1 MYQTPFKI
9 KAEAIQ
15 LISDIA
21 EKQALCGGKGEK
33 CASYRSLLREYL
45 PDKFRQGYGTGR
57 LPFLMQDLL
66 GWLDKAP
73 DHILIKG
80 CELLYELETN
90 QPFDDDNGEIGRR
103 CLLSLL
109 GTWNPVFRSLPLED
123 EVAASQSQYRYALRA
138 AGDAGDSGVFITFML
153 HLILAALEKC
163 RGTNEAAPKV
173 GTAAKP
179 AGPGKIKGS
188 DGIAGD
194 PINDPI
200 KSDLINDLLNAL
212 TETPAAT
219 YDDLAAKLGVS
230 AATVKRRLAE
240 LKNSGAITR
249 EGSKKAGTWK
259 VN

>member
-21 EKQALCGGKGEK
+21 ELQALCGGKGEK

-90 QPFDDDNGEIGRR
+90 QPFDEDNGEIGRR

-138 AGDAGDSGVFITFML
+138 SSDAGESGVFITFML

-163 RGTNEAAPKV
+163 GRSV
-173 GTAAKP
+173 KP
-179 AGPGKIKGS
+179 ATMAKS
-188 DGIAGD
+188 AGT
-194 PINDPI
+194 DPI
-200 KSDLINDLLNAL
+200 KSDLINDLLKIL
-212 TETPAAT
+212 TQKPDAT
-219 YDDLAAKLGVS
+219 YDDLSADLGVS
-230 AATVKRRLAE
+230 AATVKRRLAD
-240 LKNSGAITR
+240 LKKAGTIER
-249 EGSKKAGTWK
+249 VGSKKAGTWK

>member
-33 CASYRSLLREYL
+33 CASYRSLLKEYL

-138 AGDAGDSGVFITFML
+138 GSDAGDSGVFITFML

-163 RGTNEAAPKV
+163 KVAGGARAAVAGVK
-173 GTAAKP
+173 AA
-179 AGPGKIKGS
+179 GIKGS
-188 DGIAGD
+188 GG
-194 PINDPI
+194 
-200 KSDLINDLLNAL
+200 DLLNAL
-212 TETPAAT
+212 VEDPAAT
-219 YDDLAAKLGVS
+219 YDQLAAKLGVS
-230 AATVKRRLAE
+230 PATVKRRLAD
-240 LKNSGAITR
+240 LKKAGTITR

>member
-21 EKQALCGGKGEK
+21 ELQALCGGKGEK

-138 AGDAGDSGVFITFML
+138 GSDAGDSGVFITFML

-163 RGTNEAAPKV
+163 KVAGGARAVSGVKAAGSGRV
-173 GTAAKP
+173 
-179 AGPGKIKGS
+179 KGS
-188 DGIAGD
+188 G
-194 PINDPI
+194 
-200 KSDLINDLLNAL
+200 SDLINDLLNAL
-212 TETPAAT
+212 AETPAAT
-219 YDDLAAKLGVS
+219 YDELAAKLGVS
-230 AATVKRRLAE
+230 PATVKRRLAD
-240 LKNSGAITR
+240 LKKAGKIVR

>member
-21 EKQALCGGKGEK
+21 ELQALCGGKGEK

-109 GTWNPVFRSLPLED
+109 GTWNPVFLGLPLED
-123 EVAASQSQYRYALRA
+123 EVAASQSQYRYALRT

-163 RGTNEAAPKV
+163 GKGAGGARAVAGMRAA
-173 GTAAKP
+173 GS
-179 AGPGKIKGS
+179 GRLKGS
-188 DGIAGD
+188 GG
-194 PINDPI
+194 
-200 KSDLINDLLNAL
+200 DLINDLLNAL
-212 TETPAAT
+212 AEAPAAT
-219 YDDLAAKLGVS
+219 YDQLAARLGVS
-230 AATVKRRLAE
+230 PATVKRRLAD
-240 LKNSGAITR
+240 LKKSGAITR

>member
-21 EKQALCGGKGEK
+21 ELQALCGGKGEK
-33 CASYRSLLREYL
+33 PASYKALLREYL

-66 GWLDKAP
+66 GWLDSSS

-80 CELLYELETN
+80 GEFLYEIEIN
-90 QPFDDDNGEIGRR
+90 QPFDEDNSAIGLK
-103 CLLSLL
+103 CMLAIL
-109 GTWNPVFRSLPLED
+109 GTWNAVFLNLPMEEELAEN
-123 EVAASQSQYRYALRA
+123 QSQYRYALRT

-153 HLILAALEKC
+153 HMILSALEKC
-163 RGTNEAAPKV
+163 GKGAGGARAVTGGKAAGVKES
-173 GTAAKP
+173 
-179 AGPGKIKGS
+179 AG
-188 DGIAGD
+188 
-194 PINDPI
+194 
-200 KSDLINDLLNAL
+200 DLLNAL
-212 TETPAAT
+212 AETPAAT
-219 YDDLAAKLGVS
+219 YDELAAKLGVS
-230 AATVKRRLAE
+230 PATVKRRLAD
-240 LKNSGAITR
+240 LKKAGTIIR

>member
-21 EKQALCGGKGEK
+21 ELQALCGGKGEK

-109 GTWNPVFRSLPLED
+109 STWNTVFLGLPLEN
-123 EVAASQSQYRYALRA
+123 EVAASQSQYRYALRT

-163 RGTNEAAPKV
+163 GKGAGGARAVAGVKAAGV
-173 GTAAKP
+173 
-179 AGPGKIKGS
+179 KGS
-188 DGIAGD
+188 GG
-194 PINDPI
+194 
-200 KSDLINDLLNAL
+200 DLINDLLNAL
-212 TETPAAT
+212 AETPAAT
-219 YDDLAAKLGVS
+219 YDQLADRLGVS
-230 AATVKRRLAE
+230 PATVKRRLAD
-240 LKNSGAITR
+240 LKKAGTITR

>member
-21 EKQALCGGKGEK
+21 ELQALCGGKGEK

-90 QPFDDDNGEIGRR
+90 QPFDNDNGEIGRR

-109 GTWNPVFRSLPLED
+109 GTWNPVFLSLPLED
-123 EVAASQSQYRYALRA
+123 EVAASQSQYRYALRV

-163 RGTNEAAPKV
+163 GKGAGGARAAV
-173 GTAAKP
+173 AGVRTA
-179 AGPGKIKGS
+179 GSGRFKGS
-188 DGIAGD
+188 GG
-194 PINDPI
+194 
-200 KSDLINDLLNAL
+200 DLINGLLNAL
-212 TETPAAT
+212 AETPAAT
-219 YDDLAAKLGVS
+219 YDELAAKLGVS
-230 AATVKRRLAE
+230 PATVKRRLAD
-240 LKNSGAITR
+240 LKKAGTITR

>member
-21 EKQALCGGKGEK
+21 ELQALCGGKGEK

-90 QPFDDDNGEIGRR
+90 QPFEADNGAIGRK
-103 CLLSLL
+103 CLLALL
-109 GTWNPVFRSLPLED
+109 GTWNPVFLNLPLEA
-123 EVAASQSQYRYALRA
+123 EVEASQSQYRYALRA
-138 AGDAGDSGVFITFML
+138 SSDAGDSGMFITFML
-153 HLILAALEKC
+153 HLILAVLEKG
-163 RGTNEAAPKV
+163 RGDKVAAPRTEV
-173 GTAAKP
+173 F
-179 AGPGKIKGS
+179 S
-188 DGIAGD
+188 
-194 PINDPI
+194 DPI
-200 KSDLINDLLNAL
+200 KSDLINDLLKAVV
-212 TETPAAT
+212 EDPAAT
-219 YDDLAAKLGVS
+219 YDELAAKLGVS
-230 AATVKRRLAE
+230 PATVKRRLAD
-240 LKNSGAITR
+240 LKKAGKIVR

>member
-21 EKQALCGGKGEK
+21 ELQALCGGKGEK

-123 EVAASQSQYRYALRA
+123 EVAASQSQYRYALRT

-163 RGTNEAAPKV
+163 GKVAGGAQAVAGVKAAR
-173 GTAAKP
+173 
-179 AGPGKIKGS
+179 IKGS
-188 DGIAGD
+188 GC
-194 PINDPI
+194 
-200 KSDLINDLLNAL
+200 DLINDLLNAL
-212 TETPAAT
+212 AETPAAT
-219 YDDLAAKLGVS
+219 YDELAAQLGVS
-230 AATVKRRLAE
+230 PATVKRRLAD
-240 LKNSGAITR
+240 LKKAGTITR

>member
-21 EKQALCGGKGEK
+21 ELQALCGGKGEK
-33 CASYRSLLREYL
+33 PASYRSLLREYL
-45 PDKFRQGYGTGR
+45 PEKFRQGYGTGR

-90 QPFDDDNGEIGRR
+90 QPFDEDNGEIGRG

-109 GTWNPVFRSLPLED
+109 GTWNPVFQSLPLE
-123 EVAASQSQYRYALRA
+123 EVVASSQSQYRYALRA

-163 RGTNEAAPKV
+163 NGAW
-173 GTAAKP
+173 AAKP
-179 AGPGKIKGS
+179 EARVKGS
-188 DGIAGD
+188 SGAAGVVAGD
-194 PINDPI
+194 P
-200 KSDLINDLLNAL
+200 INDLLNAL
-212 TETPAAT
+212 VKNPGAT
-219 YDDLAAKLGVS
+219 YDDLAAQLGVS
-230 AATVKRRLAE
+230 PATVKRRLAD
-240 LKNSGAITR
+240 LKKAGTITR

>member
-21 EKQALCGGKGEK
+21 ELQALCGGKGEK
-33 CASYRSLLREYL
+33 CASYRPLLREYL

-109 GTWNPVFRSLPLED
+109 GTWNPVFLGLPLED
-123 EVAASQSQYRYALRA
+123 EVVASQSQYRYALRT

-163 RGTNEAAPKV
+163 GKGAGCARDVVGVNAAGV
-173 GTAAKP
+173 
-179 AGPGKIKGS
+179 KGS
-188 DGIAGD
+188 NGGAC
-194 PINDPI
+194 DPI
-200 KSDLINDLLNAL
+200 KSDLINNLLNAL
-212 TETPAAT
+212 AETPAAT
-219 YDDLAAKLGVS
+219 YDELAAQLGVS
-230 AATVKRRLAE
+230 PATVKRRLAD
-240 LKNSGAITR
+240 LKKTGKIVR

>member
-21 EKQALCGGKGEK
+21 ELQAICGGKGEK

-45 PDKFRQGYGTGR
+45 PEKFRQGYGTGR

-90 QPFDDDNGEIGRR
+90 QPFDEDNGEIGRR

-109 GTWNPVFRSLPLED
+109 GTWNPVFQSLPLEE

-153 HLILAALEKC
+153 HLILATLEKY
-163 RGTNEAAPKV
+163 GNN
-173 GTAAKP
+173 
-179 AGPGKIKGS
+179 KGS
-188 DGIAGD
+188 NVVASD
-194 PINDPI
+194 PINVPAKDG
-200 KSDLINDLLNAL
+200 DLINDLLNAL
-212 TETPAAT
+212 AKNPGAT
-219 YDDLAAKLGVS
+219 YDDLAAQLGVS
-230 AATVKRRLAE
+230 PATIKRRLTA
-240 LKNSGAITR
+240 LKTVGTITR
-249 EGSKKAGTWK
+249 VGSKKAGTWK
-259 VN
+259 IAE

>member
-21 EKQALCGGKGEK
+21 ELQALCGGKGEK

-123 EVAASQSQYRYALRA
+123 EVAASQSQYRYALRT

-163 RGTNEAAPKV
+163 GK
-173 GTAAKP
+173 G
-179 AGPGKIKGS
+179 AGGAQAVAGVKGGGVKGS
-188 DGIAGD
+188 GG
-194 PINDPI
+194 
-200 KSDLINDLLNAL
+200 DLINDLLNAL
-212 TETPAAT
+212 AETPAAT
-219 YDDLAAKLGVS
+219 YDELAAKLGVS
-230 AATVKRRLAE
+230 PATVKRRLAD
-240 LKNSGAITR
+240 LKKAGTITR

>member
-33 CASYRSLLREYL
+33 CASYRSLLKEYL

-90 QPFDDDNGEIGRR
+90 QPFEADNGVIGRR
-103 CLLSLL
+103 CLLALL
-109 GTWNPVFRSLPLED
+109 GTWNPVFQNLSLEA
-123 EVAASQSQYRYALRA
+123 EVEASQSQYRYALRA
-138 AGDAGDSGVFITFML
+138 SSDAGDSGVFITFML

-163 RGTNEAAPKV
+163 GKGAGGARAAVAGVK
-173 GTAAKP
+173 AA
-179 AGPGKIKGS
+179 GIKGS
-188 DGIAGD
+188 GG
-194 PINDPI
+194 
-200 KSDLINDLLNAL
+200 DLINDLLNAL
-212 TETPAAT
+212 AETPAAT
-219 YDDLAAKLGVS
+219 YDELAAKLGVS
-230 AATVKRRLAE
+230 PATVKRRLAD
-240 LKNSGAITR
+240 LKKAGTITR

-259 VN
+259 VIG

>member
-33 CASYRSLLREYL
+33 CASYRSLLKEYL

-90 QPFDDDNGEIGRR
+90 QPFEADNGVIGRR
-103 CLLSLL
+103 CLLALL
-109 GTWNPVFRSLPLED
+109 GTWNPVFQSLSLEA
-123 EVAASQSQYRYALRA
+123 EVEASQSQYRYALRA
-138 AGDAGDSGVFITFML
+138 SSDAGDSGVFITFML

-163 RGTNEAAPKV
+163 SQEAGGARDVAK
-173 GTAAKP
+173 TA
-179 AGPGKIKGS
+179 GGKGS
-188 DGIAGD
+188 SGSTGD
-194 PINDPI
+194 SI
-200 KSDLINDLLNAL
+200 KSDLINDLLKIL
-212 TETPAAT
+212 TQKPDAT
-219 YDDLAAKLGVS
+219 YDDLSADLGVS
-230 AATVKRRLAE
+230 AATVKRRLAD
-240 LKNSGAITR
+240 LKKAGAITR
-249 EGSKKAGTWK
+249 EGSKKVGTWK

>member
-21 EKQALCGGKGEK
+21 ELQALCGGKGEK

-138 AGDAGDSGVFITFML
+138 GSDAGDSGVFITFML

-163 RGTNEAAPKV
+163 KVAGGARAAVAGVK
-173 GTAAKP
+173 AA
-179 AGPGKIKGS
+179 GIKGS
-188 DGIAGD
+188 GG
-194 PINDPI
+194 
-200 KSDLINDLLNAL
+200 DLLNAL
-212 TETPAAT
+212 VEDPAAT
-219 YDDLAAKLGVS
+219 YDQLAAKLGVS
-230 AATVKRRLAE
+230 PATVKRRLAD
-240 LKNSGAITR
+240 LKKAGTITR

>member
-21 EKQALCGGKGEK
+21 ELQALCGGKGEK

-138 AGDAGDSGVFITFML
+138 SSDSGDSGVFITFML
-153 HLILAALEKC
+153 HLILAALDKC
-163 RGTNEAAPKV
+163 DRSVKPAAM
-173 GTAAKP
+173 AKP
-179 AGPGKIKGS
+179 
-188 DGIAGD
+188 DGT
-194 PINDPI
+194 DPI
-200 KSDLINDLLNAL
+200 KSDLIDDLLKIL
-212 TETPAAT
+212 TQKPNAT
-219 YDDLAAKLGVS
+219 YDDLAGELGVS
-230 AATVKRRLAE
+230 AATVKRRLAD
-240 LKNSGAITR
+240 LKKSGVIAR

-259 VN
+259 VK

>member
-21 EKQALCGGKGEK
+21 ELQALCGGKGEK

-123 EVAASQSQYRYALRA
+123 EVAASQSQYRYALRT

-163 RGTNEAAPKV
+163 GKGAGVKAAGV
-173 GTAAKP
+173 
-179 AGPGKIKGS
+179 KGS
-188 DGIAGD
+188 GGVAG
-194 PINDPI
+194 
-200 KSDLINDLLNAL
+200 DLLNAL
-212 TETPAAT
+212 AETPAAT
-219 YDDLAAKLGVS
+219 YDQLAAKLGVS
-230 AATVKRRLAE
+230 PATVKRRLAD
-240 LKNSGAITR
+240 LKKAGAITR

>member
-21 EKQALCGGKGEK
+21 ELQALCGGKGEK

-109 GTWNPVFRSLPLED
+109 GTWNPVFLSLPLED
-123 EVAASQSQYRYALRA
+123 EVAASQSQYRYALRT

-163 RGTNEAAPKV
+163 GK
-173 GTAAKP
+173 G
-179 AGPGKIKGS
+179 AGGAQAVAGVKGGGVKGS
-188 DGIAGD
+188 GG
-194 PINDPI
+194 
-200 KSDLINDLLNAL
+200 DLINDLLNAL
-212 TETPAAT
+212 AETPAAT
-219 YDDLAAKLGVS
+219 YDELAAKLGVS
-230 AATVKRRLAE
+230 PATVKRRLAD
-240 LKNSGAITR
+240 LKKAGTITR

>member
-21 EKQALCGGKGEK
+21 ELQALCGGKGEK
-33 CASYRSLLREYL
+33 CASYRSLLKEYL

-138 AGDAGDSGVFITFML
+138 GSDAGDSGVFITFML

-163 RGTNEAAPKV
+163 KVAGGARAVSGVKAAGSGRV
-173 GTAAKP
+173 
-179 AGPGKIKGS
+179 KGS
-188 DGIAGD
+188 G
-194 PINDPI
+194 
-200 KSDLINDLLNAL
+200 SDLINDLLNAL
-212 TETPAAT
+212 AEAPAAT
-219 YDDLAAKLGVS
+219 YDQLAARLGVS
-230 AATVKRRLAE
+230 PATVKRRLAD
-240 LKNSGAITR
+240 LKKAGKIVR
-249 EGSKKAGTWK
+249 EGSKKAGAWK

>member
-21 EKQALCGGKGEK
+21 ELQALCGGKGEK

-138 AGDAGDSGVFITFML
+138 GSDAGESGVFITFML

-163 RGTNEAAPKV
+163 GKGAGGAQAVAGVKV
-173 GTAAKP
+173 
-179 AGPGKIKGS
+179 AGSGKVKGS
-188 DGIAGD
+188 GG
-194 PINDPI
+194 
-200 KSDLINDLLNAL
+200 DLINDLLNAL
-212 TETPAAT
+212 AEAPAAT
-219 YDDLAAKLGVS
+219 YDQLAARLGVS
-230 AATVKRRLAE
+230 PATVKRRLSA
-240 LKNSGAITR
+240 LKKSGAITR

>member
-21 EKQALCGGKGEK
+21 ELQALCGGKGEK

-109 GTWNPVFRSLPLED
+109 GTWNTVFLGLPLED
-123 EVAASQSQYRYALRA
+123 EVAASQSQYRYALRT

-163 RGTNEAAPKV
+163 GKGAGGARAVAGMRAA
-173 GTAAKP
+173 GS
-179 AGPGKIKGS
+179 GRFKGS
-188 DGIAGD
+188 GG
-194 PINDPI
+194 
-200 KSDLINDLLNAL
+200 DLINDLLNAL
-212 TETPAAT
+212 AETPAAT
-219 YDDLAAKLGVS
+219 YDQLAAKLGVS
-230 AATVKRRLAE
+230 PATVKRRLAD
-240 LKNSGAITR
+240 LKKAGTITR

-259 VN
+259 VIG

>member
-21 EKQALCGGKGEK
+21 ELQALCGGKGEK

-90 QPFDDDNGEIGRR
+90 QPFDEDNGEIGRR

-109 GTWNPVFRSLPLED
+109 GTWNPVFLGLPLE
-123 EVAASQSQYRYALRA
+123 EVVAASQSQYRYALRT

-163 RGTNEAAPKV
+163 GRS
-173 GTAAKP
+173 AKP
-179 AGPGKIKGS
+179 AAAARAAGVKGS
-188 DGIAGD
+188 SGGSASSG
-194 PINDPI
+194 DPI
-200 KSDLINDLLNAL
+200 KSDLINDLLNAI
-212 TETPAAT
+212 TEKPDAT
-219 YDDLAAKLGVS
+219 YDELAAKLGVS
-230 AATVKRRLAE
+230 PATIKRRLAD
-240 LKNSGAITR
+240 LKKAGTIER
-249 EGSKKAGTWK
+249 IGSKKAGTWK
-259 VN
+259 VVG

>member
-21 EKQALCGGKGEK
+21 ELQALCGGKGEK

-123 EVAASQSQYRYALRA
+123 EVAASQSQYRYALRT

-163 RGTNEAAPKV
+163 GKGAGGAQAVAGVKAAR
-173 GTAAKP
+173 
-179 AGPGKIKGS
+179 IKGS
-188 DGIAGD
+188 GG
-194 PINDPI
+194 
-200 KSDLINDLLNAL
+200 DLINDLLNAL
-212 TETPAAT
+212 AETPAAT
-219 YDDLAAKLGVS
+219 YDELAAKLGVS
-230 AATVKRRLAE
+230 PATVKRRLAD
-240 LKNSGAITR
+240 LKKAGTITR

>member
-21 EKQALCGGKGEK
+21 ELQALCGGKGEK

-90 QPFDDDNGEIGRR
+90 QPFDADNGEIGRR

-109 GTWNPVFRSLPLED
+109 STWNPVFLGLPLED
-123 EVAASQSQYRYALRA
+123 EVAASQSQYRYALRT

-163 RGTNEAAPKV
+163 GKGASGARAVAGVKAV
-173 GTAAKP
+173 GV
-179 AGPGKIKGS
+179 KGS
-188 DGIAGD
+188 GGVAG
-194 PINDPI
+194 DPI
-200 KSDLINDLLNAL
+200 KSDLLNAL
-212 TETPAAT
+212 AETPAAT
-219 YDDLAAKLGVS
+219 YDELAAQLGVS
-230 AATVKRRLAE
+230 PATVKRRLSD
-240 LKNSGAITR
+240 LKKAGTITR

>member
-21 EKQALCGGKGEK
+21 ELQALCGGKGEK

-123 EVAASQSQYRYALRA
+123 EVAASQSQYRYALRT

-163 RGTNEAAPKV
+163 GKGAGGAQAVAGVKRGGV
-173 GTAAKP
+173 
-179 AGPGKIKGS
+179 KGS
-188 DGIAGD
+188 SG
-194 PINDPI
+194 
-200 KSDLINDLLNAL
+200 DLINDLLNAL
-212 TETPAAT
+212 AETPAAT
-219 YDDLAAKLGVS
+219 YDELAAKLGVS
-230 AATVKRRLAE
+230 PATVKRRLAD
-240 LKNSGAITR
+240 LKKAGTITR

>member
-21 EKQALCGGKGEK
+21 ELQALYGGKGEK

-123 EVAASQSQYRYALRA
+123 EVAASQSQYRYALRT

-163 RGTNEAAPKV
+163 GKGAGGARAVAGMRAA
-173 GTAAKP
+173 GS
-179 AGPGKIKGS
+179 GRFKGS
-188 DGIAGD
+188 GG
-194 PINDPI
+194 
-200 KSDLINDLLNAL
+200 DLLNAL
-212 TETPAAT
+212 AETPAAT
-219 YDDLAAKLGVS
+219 YDELAAKLGVS
-230 AATVKRRLAE
+230 PATVKRRLAD
-240 LKNSGAITR
+240 LKKAGAITR

-259 VN
+259 VIG

>member
-21 EKQALCGGKGEK
+21 ELQALCGGKGEK

-109 GTWNPVFRSLPLED
+109 GTWNPVFLSLPLED
-123 EVAASQSQYRYALRA
+123 EVAASQSQYRYALRT

-163 RGTNEAAPKV
+163 CKGAGGAQAVAGVKAA
-173 GTAAKP
+173 G
-179 AGPGKIKGS
+179 AGRVKGS
-188 DGIAGD
+188 GG
-194 PINDPI
+194 
-200 KSDLINDLLNAL
+200 DLLNAL
-212 TETPAAT
+212 AETPAAT
-219 YDDLAAKLGVS
+219 YDELAARLGVS
-230 AATVKRRLAE
+230 PATVKRRLAD
-240 LKNSGAITR
+240 LKKTGKRVR

>member
-21 EKQALCGGKGEK
+21 ELQARCGGKGEK
-33 CASYRSLLREYL
+33 SASYRSLLREYL

-90 QPFDDDNGEIGRR
+90 QPFDADNGEIGRR

-109 GTWNPVFRSLPLED
+109 GTWNPGFLNLPLED
-123 EVAASQSQYRYALRA
+123 EVAASQSQYRYALRV
-138 AGDAGDSGVFITFML
+138 GNDAGDSGVFITFML
-153 HLILAALEKC
+153 RLILTALGKCSCGAGVRAA
-163 RGTNEAAPKV
+163 
-173 GTAAKP
+173 
-179 AGPGKIKGS
+179 I
-188 DGIAGD
+188 GD
-194 PINDPI
+194 PITDPI
-200 KSDLINDLLNAL
+200 KSDLINDLLNVL
-212 TETPAAT
+212 RETPAAT
-219 YDDLAAKLGVS
+219 YEELAAKLGVS
-230 AATVKRRLAE
+230 PATVKRRLAD
-240 LKNSGAITR
+240 LKKAGRIVR

>member
-21 EKQALCGGKGEK
+21 ELQALCGGKGEK
-33 CASYRSLLREYL
+33 CTSYRSLLREYL

-109 GTWNPVFRSLPLED
+109 GTWNPVFLGLPLED

-138 AGDAGDSGVFITFML
+138 GSDAGDSGVFITFML
-153 HLILAALEKC
+153 HLILVALEKC
-163 RGTNEAAPKV
+163 CKGTGGARAAV
-173 GTAAKP
+173 AGVNAA
-179 AGPGKIKGS
+179 GVKGS
-188 DGIAGD
+188 RG
-194 PINDPI
+194 
-200 KSDLINDLLNAL
+200 DLLNAL
-212 TETPAAT
+212 VEAPAAT
-219 YDDLAAKLGVS
+219 YDQLAARLGVS
-230 AATVKRRLAE
+230 PATVKRRLAD
-240 LKNSGAITR
+240 LKKAGAITR

>member
-33 CASYRSLLREYL
+33 CASYRSLLKEYL

-90 QPFDDDNGEIGRR
+90 QPFEADNGVIGRR
-103 CLLSLL
+103 CLLALL
-109 GTWNPVFRSLPLED
+109 GTWNPVFLNLSLEAAV
-123 EVAASQSQYRYALRA
+123 EASQSQYRYALRA
-138 AGDAGDSGVFITFML
+138 SSDAGDSGMFITFML

-163 RGTNEAAPKV
+163 DRSVKPAAM
-173 GTAAKP
+173 AKP
-179 AGPGKIKGS
+179 
-188 DGIAGD
+188 DGT
-194 PINDPI
+194 DPI
-200 KSDLINDLLNAL
+200 KSDLIDDLLKIL
-212 TETPAAT
+212 TQKPNAT
-219 YDDLAAKLGVS
+219 YDDLAGELGVS
-230 AATVKRRLAE
+230 AATVKRRLAD
-240 LKNSGAITR
+240 LKKSGVIAR

-259 VN
+259 VK